1 MKTRAA
7 SCPSCGGTVEFR
19 ASSSLVTI
27 CPYCRCVVARGDKAV
42 EDHGKVADL
51 VLTDSPL
58 ELGVT
63 GRFIKRNFEVV
74 GRVQYK
80 HPAGGV
86 WDEWYLSFS
95 DGTWGWLAEAQ
106 GKHYLTF
113 ERKMKETASLPEM
126 ASIEVG
132 RRLTLGKR
140 GVFTVAEVGI
150 AETGAAEGEIPWDF
164 VPGRPHRFVDL
175 HGDDQAFATLDYN
188 GASPRLFLGK
198 EISLNALDLS
208 GVGWSGLDY
217 AAIGGGKAQRVEA
230 LVLNCPHCGGTL
242 ELHAPDETERVGC
255 PHCLSLLDCR
265 QGKLEYLQTLNAR
278 RVKPVIPLGTVGT
291 LRGHRYTVIGFMERF
306 VLYEGQTYPWTEY
319 LLHNSTEGFRW
330 LVHSKRHW
338 SFVEPLSPHLV
349 QEKGRDV
356 VYDGQTFKLY
366 DKGEAIVRYVVGEF
380 YWKIQAGES
389 VKTRDYI
396 APPRMVSIER
406 SGSEENQEI
415 NISLGT
421 YLTTD
426 ELKQAFPMAKALSPL
441 GVGPIQPR
449 PVVGGVYHLWGLF
462 LLAMVVLH
470 VAISKGLS
478 REIDGGFS
486 LIMLGLLSVIP
497 LGTLLY
503 CHNFE
508 VQRWAESD
516 YSPYSSD

>member
-217 AAIGGGKAQRVEA
+217 AAIGGGRPSA
-230 LVLNCPHCGGTL
+230 
-242 ELHAPDETERVGC
+242 
-255 PHCLSLLDCR
+255 
-265 QGKLEYLQTLNAR
+265 
-278 RVKPVIPLGTVGT
+278 
-291 LRGHRYTVIGFMERF
+291 
-306 VLYEGQTYPWTEY
+306 W
-319 LLHNSTEGFRW
+319 
-330 LVHSKRHW
+330 RHW
-338 SFVEPLSPHLV
+338 SSTVHTAEGHWNCMPPMKRSVLAVLIACRCWIVARGSWNI
-349 QEKGRDV
+349 
-356 VYDGQTFKLY
+356 FKPSTP
-366 DKGEAIVRYVVGEF
+366 GA
-380 YWKIQAGES
+380 S
-389 VKTRDYI
+389 
-396 APPRMVSIER
+396 
-406 SGSEENQEI
+406 
-415 NISLGT
+415 
-421 YLTTD
+421 
-426 ELKQAFPMAKALSPL
+426 
-441 GVGPIQPR
+441 
-449 PVVGGVYHLWGLF
+449 
-462 LLAMVVLH
+462 
-470 VAISKGLS
+470 S
-478 REIDGGFS
+478 R
-486 LIMLGLLSVIP
+486 
-497 LGTLLY
+497 
-503 CHNFE
+503 
-508 VQRWAESD
+508 
-516 YSPYSSD
+516 